1 MTARRTNFVEPP
13 TYEDVARLLLKKDA
27 PLWLNAHLEWWAQ
40 GMFADRLKE
49 NSQPTKVQM
58 RKRLFALQAA
68 SKLIER
74 ELGSTSMREVLAIDP
89 RGPLKDVSKLPFIL
103 GRLTDHVEF
112 VRTSSGLARK
122 DGTTKRGRN
131 KARGPYHFSAKTGCA
146 ARIVELWLHFFG
158 REPGSQSEKPAK
170 AAQMYWLASGGEMTA
185 LSSWRDEFDRVKA
198 HKDTPELRNQRRL
211 WRIDLLQNARNE
223 RTPWYLGRYS
233 PQGKP
238 LFIPAYAGL

>member
-1 MTARRTNFVEPP
+1 MTARRTNLVEPP

-49 NSQPTKVQM
+49 ESHPTKVQM

-131 KARGPYHFSAKTGCA
+131 KAMGPYHFSAKT
-146 ARIVELWLHFFG
+146 R
-158 REPGSQSEKPAK
+158 
-170 AAQMYWLASGGEMTA
+170 
-185 LSSWRDEFDRVKA
+185 
-198 HKDTPELRNQRRL
+198 
-211 WRIDLLQNARNE
+211 
-223 RTPWYLGRYS
+223 
-233 PQGKP
+233 
-238 LFIPAYAGL
+238 

>member
-1 MTARRTNFVEPP
+1 MTARRTNFVERP
-13 TYEDVARLLLKKDA
+13 TYEEVARLLLREDA

-49 NSQPTKVQM
+49 ETQPTKVLI

-68 SKLIER
+68 SRLIER

-89 RGPLKDVSKLPFIL
+89 RDPLKDVSKLPFIL

-131 KARGPYHFSAKTGCA
+131 KAMGPHHISPKTRCA

-158 REPGSQSEKPAK
+158 RAPGSQSEKAAK
-170 AAQMYWLASGGEMTA
+170 VAQMYWLASGGKTTA

-198 HKDTPELRNQRRL
+198 HKDTPELRNQRKL
-211 WRIDLLQNARNE
+211 WRIDLLQNARNK

-238 LFIPAYAGL
+238 LFIPAAADL

>member
-1 MTARRTNFVEPP
+1 MTARRTNLVEPP

-40 GMFADRLKE
+40 GMVADRLKE
-49 NSQPTKVQM
+49 ESQPTKVQM

-74 ELGSTSMREVLAIDP
+74 ELGSTSMREVLAVDP
-89 RGPLKDVSKLPFIL
+89 RGPLKDVSKLPLIL
-103 GRLTDHVEF
+103 QRLTDHVEF
-112 VRTSSGLARK
+112 VRTSPSLARK

-131 KARGPYHFSAKTGCA
+131 KAMGPYHFSAKTRCA
-146 ARIVELWLHFFG
+146 ARIIELWLHFFG
-158 REPGSQSEKPAK
+158 REPGAQSEKAAK
-170 AAQMYWLASGGEMTA
+170 AAQMYWLASGGGMTA
-185 LSSWRDEFDRVKA
+185 LSSWRDEFNRVKA
-198 HKDTPELRNQRRL
+198 HKNKPELRNQRQL

-238 LFIPAYAGL
+238 LFIPAYADL